1 MQEIYISASIFLKVQ
16 KEQKEMKQ
24 ILLECLPDET
34 AMAVLNDGVLTEFEV
49 ERPHET
55 SLVGRIYAG
64 TVKNS
69 VPSLKGLFIDIGE
82 KKNAFLRLNNWPQ
95 YRKKPTVGMSVLVQV
110 IKDSTDTKGPL
121 VSGEVSLPGRYAV
134 LVANT
139 DYIGVSRKIEEEAE
153 RMRLKQLGEACCPEG
168 CGLIIRTAAREG
180 NEEAVKREFM
190 HLASTWKIIE
200 RRLRI
205 EKAPVLLYRG
215 SDLVVRCLRDYADR
229 ETEIIVDDAETEKRL
244 LSVNQSEQVVKSENI
259 HRYEGAVP
267 IMKRY
272 GAADSIQQ
280 LFERQVNLPSGG
292 SIVIDYTEALTAI
305 DVNSGS
311 FHAKGMPHGEV
322 AYLINKEA
330 VPEIARQI
338 RIRGIGGIIMI
349 DFIDMDHDWQKENIV
364 KRLREAVSS
373 DKVKTVVCG
382 MTSLGLVEMTRKRTA
397 YRLEHVYYDTCPC
410 CKGSG
415 LSVSAESVVIRIH
428 RELKMRR
435 KMGNFQSSLRIEC
448 HPAVARRL
456 QKEEEQ
462 HRLHTCFHVKPI
474 IKARED
480 MAIEVFSILSE

>member
-1 MQEIYISASIFLKVQ
+1 M
-16 KEQKEMKQ
+16 
-24 ILLECLPDET
+24 
-34 AMAVLNDGVLTEFEV
+34 
-49 ERPHET
+49 
-55 SLVGRIYAG
+55 
-64 TVKNS
+64 
-69 VPSLKGLFIDIGE
+69 
-82 KKNAFLRLNNWPQ
+82 
-95 YRKKPTVGMSVLVQV
+95 

-134 LVANT
+134 LVADT

-259 HRYEGAVP
+259 HLYEGAVP

-272 GAADSIQQ
+272 GAADPIQQ

-292 SIVIDYTEALTAI
+292 SIVIDYTEALTSDKMSI
-305 DVNSGS
+305 PDL

-456 QKEEEQ
+456 QSEGRTAPAPYLFPCKTDYQ
-462 HRLHTCFHVKPI
+462 SQR
-474 IKARED
+474 RYGYR
-480 MAIEVFSILSE
+480 SIQYSVRISI